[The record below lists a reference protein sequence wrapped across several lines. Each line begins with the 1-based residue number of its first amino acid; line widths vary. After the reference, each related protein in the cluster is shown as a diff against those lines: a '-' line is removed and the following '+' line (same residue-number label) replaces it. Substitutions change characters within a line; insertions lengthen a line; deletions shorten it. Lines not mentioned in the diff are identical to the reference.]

1 MNERLL
7 KSSLDK
13 VGLPCTG
20 LSIDSS
26 WSTNTTGFTCT
37 HSVCIRHHLHYKTST
52 TLGLDLCPPASPKFT
67 EQ

>member
-13 VGLPCTG
+13 AGLPCTG

-26 WSTNTTGFTCT
+26 WSTNTSGSLAHTQ
-37 HSVCIRHHLHYKTST
+37 SVLGIIYTIR
-52 TLGLDLCPPASPKFT
+52 PA
-67 EQ
+67 QLWV